1 MLHSQTSLFRPSLG
15 FTINAKDALRLYDEQ
30 RKAYV
35 VDPGAYEVQIGASS
49 ADIRARQRFTVT
61 DK

>member
-1 MLHSQTSLFRPSLG
+1 MFRPSLG

>member
-1 MLHSQTSLFRPSLG
+1 
-15 FTINAKDALRLYDEQ
+15 TINAKDALRLYDEQ